1 MSEKEVELAEGDEQ
15 IRDQPARELVSHV
28 PAHTIDNTHT
38 LTPHIPTFEVPPL
51 VFVCVELVS
60 NSFLRVYLNLMYPFP
75 LPSLSISLSLSLLC
89 GLFNLS
95 EGESDHTQ

>member
-1 MSEKEVELAEGDEQ
+1 MSEREVESADTSEGDEQ

-60 NSFLRVYLNLMYPFP
+60 YSFLRVYLNLMYPFP
-75 LPSLSISLSLSLLC
+75 LPSLSISLSFSLCCVVCLI
-89 GLFNLS
+89 
-95 EGESDHTQ
+95 